1 MDKIVGGQK
10 VFFTADL
17 HLGHKN
23 IIGYCNRPFSTGG
36 EMDAKIISSIN
47 ETVGQNDI
55 LYVIGDFCHKGGTAL
70 SYRERIVCENVHII
84 LGNHDE
90 PTKFTSGFS
99 SVSDQKMILY
109 VNQKIFMCH
118 YPMRS
123 WSGSYRKS
131 WMLYGHVH
139 GRLHREDVA
148 SGTLTLD
155 VGVDNKR
162 DGVEFG
168 TPWSFKDVQQQ
179 FLARTK
185 KISRSPIDIDDTI
198 LYNRRNNAR

>member
-1 MDKIVGGQK
+1 MDHVILDNINK
-10 VFFTADL
+10 V
-17 HLGHKN
+17 
-23 IIGYCNRPFSTGG
+23 
-36 EMDAKIISSIN
+36 
-47 ETVGQNDI
+47 VGQDDTLYI
-55 LYVIGDFCHKGGTAL
+55 LGDFCFRGKKPIE
-70 SYRERIVCENVHII
+70 YRSRVFCQDVHLI
-84 LGNHDE
+84 LGNHDKR
-90 PTKFTSGFS
+90 TDFISNNTVDMSGFS
-99 SVSDQKMILY
+99 SIQEVKEIIY
-109 VNQKIFMCH
+109 CNQRIYLSH
-118 YPMRS
+118 YPHRS
-123 WSGSYRKS
+123 WPASHKSS

-139 GRLHREDVA
+139 GRLNREDIA
-148 SGTLTLD
+148 SGSLTLD

>member
-1 MDKIVGGQK
+1 MDKIVDGQK

-17 HLGHKN
+17 HLGHRN
-23 IIGYCNRPFSTGG
+23 IIGYCNRPFSDGE
-36 EMDAKIISSIN
+36 EMDSRIISSIN
-47 ETVGQNDI
+47 ETIGQNDI

-70 SYRERIVCENVHII
+70 SYRERIACQNVHII

-90 PTKFTSGFS
+90 PTKFVTGFA
-99 SVSDQKMILY
+99 SVTHQKMILY
-109 VNQKIFMCH
+109 KNQKIFMCH

-139 GRLHREDVA
+139 GRLHREDVI

-185 KISRSPIDIDDTI
+185 KKSRSPIDIDDTL

>member
-1 MDKIVGGQK
+1 MDRIDGGQK

-17 HLGHKN
+17 HLGHRN

-70 SYRERIVCENVHII
+70 SYRERIACQNVHII

-109 VNQKIFMCH
+109 KNQKIFMCH

-139 GRLHREDVA
+139 GRLNREDVA
-148 SGTLTLD
+148 SGRLTLD

-162 DGVEFG
+162 NGVEFG
-168 TPWSFKDVQQQ
+168 TPWSFKDIELRFNSKAANKDNNKLNKNNILLYDQ
-179 FLARTK
+179 RNITK
-185 KISRSPIDIDDTI
+185 
-198 LYNRRNNAR
+198 

>member
-1 MDKIVGGQK
+1 MDRIVGQK

-17 HLGHKN
+17 HLGHDK
-23 IIGYCNRPFSTGG
+23 IRGYCNRPFSHKI
-36 EMDAKIISSIN
+36 EMDDAIISSIN
-47 ETVGQNDI
+47 ETVSKNDI
-55 LYVIGDFCHKGGTAL
+55 LYIIGDFCHKGGDVKE
-70 SYRERIVCENVHII
+70 YRERINSQYVHII
-84 LGNHDE
+84 LGNHDNAN
-90 PTKFTSGFS
+90 KFGNEFASIEY
-99 SVSDQKMILY
+99 QKMILY
-109 VNQKIFMCH
+109 TNQKIFMCH

-162 DGVEFG
+162 DGVQFG
-168 TPWSFKDVQQQ
+168 TPWSFKDIQQQ

-185 KISRSPIDIDDTI
+185 KKSRSPIDIDDTI

>member
-1 MDKIVGGQK
+1 MDKIDGGQK

-17 HLGHKN
+17 HLGHRN

-47 ETVGQNDI
+47 ETVGQKDI

-70 SYRERIVCENVHII
+70 SYRERIACENVHII

-90 PTKFTSGFS
+90 PSKFTSGFS

-109 VNQKIFMCH
+109 INQKIFMCH

-139 GRLHREDVA
+139 GRLNREDVA
-148 SGTLTLD
+148 SGSLTLD

-168 TPWSFKDVQQQ
+168 TPWSFKDIQRRFNSKVANKDNNK
-179 FLARTK
+179 LNK
-185 KISRSPIDIDDTI
+185 NDIL
-198 LYNRRNNAR
+198 LYDQRNIVK

>member
-23 IIGYCNRPFSTGG
+23 IIGYCNRPFSTGE
-36 EMDAKIISSIN
+36 EMDKEIIWSIN
-47 ETVGQNDI
+47 KTVNQEDI
-55 LYVIGDFCHKGGTAL
+55 LYIIGDFCHKGGDAYK
-70 SYRERIVCENVHII
+70 YREQIVCNHVHII

-90 PTKFTSGFS
+90 PTKFKTGFT

-109 VNQKIFMCH
+109 KNQKIFMCH

-139 GRLHREDVA
+139 GRLHREDVV